1 MFFMGILPMPV
12 VSTSNCTILEWNVG
26 VYGFFSEDY
35 NHFQKPNGVFDVMRT
50 IAFFDLDFQ
59 STWNSTVKARWGP
72 SWYVRSI
79 EMNPCLRFRPIV
91 VDVLDDLKQTYMK
104 SQVNSFWTFDAIE
117 IDVLAYLPLVPSEN
131 VLHSGVHGK
140 VSVGM
145 LQTELLADK
154 QLYPF
159 LFRYAESSGEEAK
172 AAYRYFLHFGWR
184 SITIV
189 YDESSDGV
197 AKFQVF
203 FEMWNADNRPTE
215 AMTMHTVPSSS
226 LPYRKSAMHALISM
240 IRESTTRL
248 LYVDVEAGPQFAMD
262 PHCKPLG
269 LNVCFLRDMLEM
281 NVIAPHFQ
289 FLLTSGVVKGIEFVD
304 DTLLLPELSMGRIF
318 VDGNAHLMKENAI
331 SIDPVNFP
339 WALDALMNQIFRVR
353 PSDYANAYTRFGLD
367 KWTNDIWP
375 SFWEDKVL
383 QGKALVGWPT
393 SFQIMRLMY
402 YLGDVLA
409 FILFALNH
417 VMDEYQPTSKSQVS
431 TKMMADAMSI
441 SSPIFTSFGGPV
453 PYTMPYPDQKVLASP
468 SIWQRAWR
476 NQTENTFIDYTI
488 CCNGS
493 YYRAGIQTFTD
504 QIPTWGSGNTSQM
517 PSPTLLNCTPGQYML
532 PLGLCEWCPAGR
544 FSGTFDQTACDLCP
558 RGHMS
563 LAKAVACVACDVGK
577 VASELQMERCTSCLP
592 GTYASSKGLSQCSYC
607 DFGHF
612 SSSNAATG
620 CKECGGD
627 LTTESKGALLPTDC
641 VCAKGTFSR
650 EFHAPNSSIG
660 KVTSCEPCMLG
671 LDCESGWPKS
681 WNAVGNPISSAQP
694 GFYTQISAPYETYK
708 CCSGKACKEDC
719 PGGAPETCVSGRT
732 GLVCDACVDDGY
744 FINGA
749 ECQQCPFLFRFSLA
763 ITVIVSLLACAVAYK
778 LTNGRLTVDADN
790 PLAMFLFIGLLVT
803 SAQILG
809 IVKDLDVPWPNAV
822 DGFMSGSSAAF
833 TLDASAIPLECAVGD
848 WPVALYMVQVLFPY
862 LLLLEILALFLGS
875 KLVARILDRPSLSW
889 QVDKALN
896 TAGQILQAL
905 FIAFCGIMVKPLQCY
920 RHPSN
925 KWSLKMYPR
934 LLCDEGGDYSGLLML
949 AACICFGF
957 LLPFVTWCVWGC
969 LKAPSESSNANGK
982 FLQRFRFLLYR
993 FRPDCWW
1000 WGLSFLL
1007 RQTLLAFATVLIRE
1021 NPHGQLFYIGATL
1034 AVYGFLM
1041 CRFWP
1046 WLSDE
1051 LSFID
1056 AGVMLILVLIMLT
1069 ASQFLPE
1076 PEPNQGRFGI
1086 LLAVFVAMGAL
1097 LARFL
1102 IILTRSVLANG
1113 TFGEFGTGSPDRVKT
1128 CKDWLQWLEY
1138 MQDAPNAEIIETVC
1152 KMNGFDR
1159 SSIVKLMSSWNAVNG
1174 EGVTGEQRR
1183 LSGVPTRISVNKE
1196 TTSRLSTQS
1205 SRSSRLSCSSE
1216 IKPVEDVG
1224 AILDASINVDQDL
1237 LPTLLHQDIVATDKS
1252 SAVKGR
1258 VEASS
1263 ERMCTI

>member
-1 MFFMGILPMPV
+1 MTRIIITTMFFMGILPMPV

-544 FSGTFDQTACDLCP
+544 FSGNFYQTACDLCP

-563 LAKAVACVACDVGK
+563 PAKAVACVACDVGK

-848 WPVALYMVQVLFPY
+848 CLWLF
-862 LLLLEILALFLGS
+862 
-875 KLVARILDRPSLSW
+875 
-889 QVDKALN
+889 
-896 TAGQILQAL
+896 
-905 FIAFCGIMVKPLQCY
+905 
-920 RHPSN
+920 
-925 KWSLKMYPR
+925 
-934 LLCDEGGDYSGLLML
+934 
-949 AACICFGF
+949 
-957 LLPFVTWCVWGC
+957 TWCKCCFHTFCC
-969 LKAPSESSNANGK
+969 L
-982 FLQRFRFLLYR
+982 RF
-993 FRPDCWW
+993 
-1000 WGLSFLL
+1000 
-1007 RQTLLAFATVLIRE
+1007 
-1021 NPHGQLFYIGATL
+1021 
-1034 AVYGFLM
+1034 
-1041 CRFWP
+1041 
-1046 WLSDE
+1046 
-1051 LSFID
+1051 
-1056 AGVMLILVLIMLT
+1056 
-1069 ASQFLPE
+1069 
-1076 PEPNQGRFGI
+1076 
-1086 LLAVFVAMGAL
+1086 
-1097 LARFL
+1097 
-1102 IILTRSVLANG
+1102 
-1113 TFGEFGTGSPDRVKT
+1113 
-1128 CKDWLQWLEY
+1128 
-1138 MQDAPNAEIIETVC
+1138 
-1152 KMNGFDR
+1152 
-1159 SSIVKLMSSWNAVNG
+1159 
-1174 EGVTGEQRR
+1174 
-1183 LSGVPTRISVNKE
+1183 
-1196 TTSRLSTQS
+1196 
-1205 SRSSRLSCSSE
+1205 
-1216 IKPVEDVG
+1216 
-1224 AILDASINVDQDL
+1224 
-1237 LPTLLHQDIVATDKS
+1237 
-1252 SAVKGR
+1252 
-1258 VEASS
+1258 
-1263 ERMCTI
+1263 